1 MTHDDF
7 LSVQSES
14 HTMTIPENA
23 LEILYTIR
31 GKLNE
36 RINAKD
42 VVTGEPDP
50 QEWLVG
56 REVEIDF
63 SSWKDNFDEDAIND
77 SPGIKTFD
85 MLSGKE
91 KRELARQSNS
101 ATLAAHLLYWST
113 LYTIKT
119 QGQHLKEFFR
129 LAGFSSKGET
139 HQI

>member
-1 MTHDDF
+1 
-7 LSVQSES
+7 
-14 HTMTIPENA
+14 MTIPENA

-63 SSWKDNFDEDAIND
+63 SSWEDNIDEESINNYPD
-77 SPGIKTFD
+77 LKTFD

-91 KRELARQSNS
+91 KRELARQSDT
-101 ATLAAHLLYWST
+101 ATLADHLLYWST